1 MSNSY
6 ASWYGLPRY
15 NPQTPMSRWLVMLK
29 SLRQSSV
36 VLCLAGLLPGLAS
49 AQASRK
55 TPASNATSSA
65 QSGIGLAE
73 KGHCSQ
79 ALPVL
84 QKAML
89 HLADKQLK
97 YHAAM
102 ATARCAMSLN
112 QEETAVAAIL
122 LLRRE
127 FPHDLAVLYFTTHY
141 FSELASRAS
150 QELAA
155 TAPASP
161 QARELDAEAFESQGK
176 WDEAVAEYNLI
187 LKESPQEPGIHY
199 RLGRIL
205 LAKPATATTNAE
217 AQKELEEEIK
227 IDPSNASAE
236 FMLGEIARQAGQW
249 DAAIPHFVRA
259 CKLDEGF
266 LEAYLALGISLNS
279 AGRFP
284 DAIAPLEK
292 YVKTLPSDPAGHYQL
307 ATAYSRTGHKEQAA
321 REMVLQRE
329 AADQSKNVS
338 PERTAPH

>member
-1 MSNSY
+1 
-6 ASWYGLPRY
+6 
-15 NPQTPMSRWLVMLK
+15 MSRSLVMLK
-29 SLRQSSV
+29 NLRQSSV
-36 VLCLAGLLPGLAS
+36 VVCLAGLLTGLTS
-49 AQASRK
+49 AQATPK
-55 TPASNATSSA
+55 TPDNAASSA

-84 QKAML
+84 QKAL
-89 HLADKQLK
+89 THLADKQLK

-112 QEETAVAAIL
+112 QEEPAVAAIL

-150 QELAA
+150 QELVAI
-155 TAPASP
+155 APASS

-176 WDEAVAEYNLI
+176 WDEAAAEYNLI

-205 LAKPATATTNAE
+205 LAKPATATTNDE
-217 AQKELEEEIK
+217 AQKEFEEEIK

-259 CKLDEGF
+259 SKLDEGF

-279 AGRFP
+279 AGKFP
-284 DAIAPLEK
+284 DAVAPLER
-292 YVKTLPSDPAGHYQL
+292 YVKMEPSDPAGHYQL

-321 REMVLQRE
+321 REMALQRD
-329 AADQSKNVS
+329 AADRSKN
-338 PERTAPH
+338 APHEPTAQR